1 MRAEAGNI
9 DEASALFVCIF
20 IYICGIINSRKN
32 SFGGGYLNG
41 KIRRTGF

>member
-9 DEASALFVCIF
+9 DEASALFVCLYRF
-20 IYICGIINSRKN
+20 FCGIILLRK
-32 SFGGGYLNG
+32 SFDGGNING

>member
-20 IYICGIINSRKN
+20 IYICGIIISRKKID
-32 SFGGGYLNG
+32 GGNLDG